1 MGFAKS
7 IINAVLLHHLHRFCF
22 QSWESFRTVQRRGKN
37 NFSHI
42 NSTTSYEVG
51 LDVEKSERAYFW
63 VLFCLLCFY
72 AYSCRQDI
80 FIFFFRWKYCHTLNI
95 FFELKRSDKHYETCL
110 SQHEGKLSS
119 DPCAYQKS
127 NRLHSCLCCRCMWWN
142 EEGFFIKV
150 FHHRRQIWHETY
162 NCY

>member
-80 FIFFFRWKYCHTLNI
+80 FIFFFFDENIATLWTSSLSWREVTSI
-95 FFELKRSDKHYETCL
+95 MRHVYRSMKENFPLIPVRTK
-110 SQHEGKLSS
+110 SQIDFTHAFVAAVCDEMKKAFS
-119 DPCAYQKS
+119 
-127 NRLHSCLCCRCMWWN
+127 
-142 EEGFFIKV
+142 
-150 FHHRRQIWHETY
+150 
-162 NCY
+162 